1 VLHRESWRMA
11 GGRTERGSR
20 RRARAASVVVPF
32 PRGEAGDRLDL
43 ARLVPSGR
51 SLLVGF
57 ALVVCVFGGYW
68 GARYSSVFAVES
80 LRVEGAPPAV
90 ARDVEAAA
98 KDVQGASLLSIDAE
112 TLEDTLRA
120 LPSVAGVSV
129 DRAFPNTLVVRVA
142 AERPVAVVRR
152 GHSAWLVTGAGKV
165 IREIETGTER
175 GFPRLWLTRNTTVR
189 IGGSLPASLT
199 AATRAL
205 GAADDVRLP
214 SRVKAVHFEGG
225 QLTLVLR
232 RGPEIRLGEASDVL
246 LKLTVAARVFPLL
259 GEGTAYLDV
268 SVPERPVASRY
279 FNS

>member
-1 VLHRESWRMA
+1 MA

-20 RRARAASVVVPF
+20 RRTRAGSVVVPF
-32 PRGEAGDRLDL
+32 PRGDAGDRLNL

-51 SLLVGF
+51 SLLAGF
-57 ALVVCVFGGYW
+57 ALVVLVLGGYW
-68 GARYSSVFAVES
+68 GAKVSSVFAVES
-80 LRVEGAPPAV
+80 LKVEGAPPAV
-90 ARDVEAAA
+90 ARDVEVAA
-98 KDVQGASLLSIDAE
+98 KDVLGTSLLSVDAE
-112 TLEDTLRA
+112 TLEDKLRA
-120 LPSVAGVSV
+120 LPSVAGASV

-152 GHSAWLVTGAGKV
+152 GHMAWLVTGAGKV

-205 GAADDVRLP
+205 AAARDVRLP
-214 SRVKAVHFEGG
+214 RRVKGVRLEGG

-246 LKLTVAARVFPLL
+246 LKLTVAARVFPLA
-259 GEGTAYLDV
+259 GDETVYLDV

-279 FNS
+279 INP

>member
-1 VLHRESWRMA
+1 MA

-20 RRARAASVVVPF
+20 RRTRAASVVVPF
-32 PRGEAGDRLDL
+32 PRGGAGDRLDL

-57 ALVVCVFGGYW
+57 ALVVCMLGGYW
-68 GARYSSVFAVES
+68 GARLSSVFAVER
-80 LRVEGAPPAV
+80 LKVEGAPPAV
-90 ARDVEAAA
+90 ARDVQAAA
-98 KDVQGASLLSIDAE
+98 KDIVGTSLLSIDAE

-120 LPSVAGVSV
+120 LPSVAAVSV

-152 GHSAWLVTGAGKV
+152 GHTAWLVTGGGKV

-189 IGGSLPASLT
+189 SGGSLPASLT
-199 AATRAL
+199 TATRAL
-205 GAADDVRLP
+205 AAARDVRLP
-214 SRVKAVHFEGG
+214 RRVKAVRFEGG

-259 GEGTAYLDV
+259 GPGTVYLDV

-279 FNS
+279 LNS